1 MTKKIIISG
10 GHASPALA
18 VIDEL
23 QINKPEYKIYFVGRK
38 FNNSQDSELSFEYK
52 EIKLRKIPFYNLNT
66 GRLMRSIS
74 FDTLQNLFLA
84 VRGFIHS
91 WQIINKIRPHT
102 ILSFGGYLA
111 LPVTIMGWL
120 YGVKIYT
127 HEQTIH
133 PGITN
138 RIISVFAKNIFISY
152 PQSVS
157 FFPKSKTILT
167 GNPIRHFLLQKSSR
181 NKYKS
186 ILDTIYITGGSLGS
200 HSLNVHIENIL
211 QELLKKYFVIHQT
224 GNVSEYDDFKRLT
237 KLKEGLNE
245 KERLRYKL
253 ISHVDSRE
261 IADVYATSD
270 IVISRSGA
278 NTVSE
283 LIALRIPAV
292 LVPLPWSAN
301 DEQKKHAELL
311 ENAGVAEVF
320 DQEKSSEIL
329 LKLIQKVMI
338 ERGSYEKNYSKLEN
352 DSSPKAAA
360 AIIETVFKK

>member
-1 MTKKIIISG
+1 MTQKIIITG

-23 QINKPEYKIYFVGRK
+23 QINKPECEIYFVGRK
-38 FNNSQDSELSFEYK
+38 FNNPQDSELSFEYK
-52 EIKLRKIPFYNLNT
+52 EIKLREIPFYNLNT

-74 FDTLQNLFLA
+74 FETLQNLFLTI
-84 VRGFIHS
+84 RGFIHS
-91 WQIINKIRPHT
+91 WQIINKIRPKI

-111 LPVTIMGWL
+111 LPVTIIGWL
-120 YGVKIYT
+120 YGATIYT

-138 RIISVFAKNIFISY
+138 RIISVFAKNIFISF
-152 PQSVS
+152 PQSAS

-167 GNPIRHFLLQKSSR
+167 GNPIRRSLLHKSKI
-181 NKYKS
+181 NKYESK
-186 ILDTIYITGGSLGS
+186 LDTIYITGGSLGS

-211 QELLKKYFVIHQT
+211 QELLKKYFVIHQA
-224 GNVSEYDDFKRLT
+224 GNVSEFGDFERLT
-237 KLKEGLNE
+237 KF
-245 KERLRYKL
+245 KERLSEEERSRYKL
-253 ISHVDSRE
+253 ISHVDSSE
-261 IADVYATSD
+261 IADVYAMSD

-283 LIALRIPAV
+283 LIALHIPAV

-311 ENAGVAEVF
+311 ANAGVAEVF
-320 DQEKSSEIL
+320 DQEKSSDIL

-338 ERGSYEKNYSKLEN
+338 KRDSYEKNYSKLEN
-352 DSSPKAAA
+352 YSSPKAAA
-360 AIIETVFKK
+360 AIIEAVFKK

>member
-1 MTKKIIISG
+1 MTQKTIITG

-23 QINKPEYKIYFVGRK
+23 QITKPEYEIYFLGRK
-38 FNNSQDSELSFEYK
+38 FNNSNDSELSFEYK

-74 FDTLQNLFLA
+74 FETLQNLFLT

-91 WQIINKIRPHT
+91 WQIINKIRPKI

-120 YGVKIYT
+120 YGATIYT

-138 RIISVFAKNIFISY
+138 RIISVFAKNIFISF

-167 GNPIRHFLLQKSSR
+167 GNPIRKSLMH
-181 NKYKS
+181 KS
-186 ILDTIYITGGSLGS
+186 NTNRYESNLDTIYITGGSLGS

-224 GNVSEYDDFKRLT
+224 GNVSEFGDFERLT
-237 KLKEGLNE
+237 KF
-245 KERLRYKL
+245 KERLSEEERSRYKL
-253 ISHVDSRE
+253 ISHVDSSE
-261 IADVYATSD
+261 IADVYAMSD

-283 LIALRIPAV
+283 LIALHIPAV